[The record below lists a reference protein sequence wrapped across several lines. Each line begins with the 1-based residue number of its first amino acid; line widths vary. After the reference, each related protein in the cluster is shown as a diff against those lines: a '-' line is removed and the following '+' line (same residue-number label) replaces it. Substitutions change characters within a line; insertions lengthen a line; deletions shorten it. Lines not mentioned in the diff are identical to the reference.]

1 MNNHKTNKKKEGNT
15 ILIIILI
22 ITIIALTGIS
32 ATFGYLYFNRDNNFQ
47 SSDNGQSQVNNSQNN
62 EIQKYNNSEFAISMK
77 YNQNVNITQRE
88 DEFECCGQPAQ
99 PTNII
104 GLSDKNRNKVE
115 IDMVP
120 RISCGLYA
128 HLLMKL

>member
-1 MNNHKTNKKKEGNT
+1 
-15 ILIIILI
+15 
-22 ITIIALTGIS
+22 
-32 ATFGYLYFNRDNNFQ
+32 
-47 SSDNGQSQVNNSQNN
+47 
-62 EIQKYNNSEFAISMK
+62 MK

-115 IDMVP
+115 IGMILI
-120 RISCGLYA
+120 ISCGSYA
-128 HLLMKL
+128 QLLMKL